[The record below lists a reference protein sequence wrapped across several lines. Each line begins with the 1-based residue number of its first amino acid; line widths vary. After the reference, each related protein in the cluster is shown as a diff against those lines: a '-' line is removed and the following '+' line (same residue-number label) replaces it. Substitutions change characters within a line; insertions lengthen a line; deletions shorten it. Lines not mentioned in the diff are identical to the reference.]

1 MERAELIRLLGA
13 IPPPSGA
20 GPAQVGVV
28 VAEREPARFIARFG
42 ESVAARGPVF
52 LADPNWGE
60 VEREQFQAII
70 AQTPLPEST
79 EAELQA
85 ADGQLAPLDRG
96 WLCIPTG
103 GSSGNLRLAR
113 HDSATLAAAVRGF
126 CTHFGVTQVNAVGL
140 LPLHHVSGLMGWM
153 RTVMTGGTY
162 LPWSWKAVEAGDR
175 PALPPGKG
183 DWFLSLVP
191 TQLQRLLGNT
201 EAEAWLRGFRAVF
214 VGGGPAWPELIE
226 AGARARLPL
235 AFAYGMTETAAMI
248 TALRPEEFLAG
259 GRGCGTVL
267 PHARLALAAD
277 EDGRIVLGGASLF
290 RGYWPDTRS
299 GESWATED
307 LGRFDDHGSLHVRG
321 RRDALIISGGE
332 KVDPAEVEAAL
343 RKTGLF
349 SDVVVVGVVD
359 AVWGEVVVGCY
370 PACDG
375 ALAAEP
381 ELGQLAAYKR
391 PKRYVAVPDWPR
403 NAQGKVNRAA
413 LRAWLVA
420 AGKTGAKLP
429 QQAVT
434 FKASDG
440 S

>member
-1 MERAELIRLLGA
+1 MERVELNRLLGA
-13 IPPPSGA
+13 TPPPFASGSA
-20 GPAQVGVV
+20 EMGGV
-28 VAEREPARFIARFG
+28 VAEREPARFIARFA
-42 ESVAARGPVF
+42 EAVAARGPVF

-60 VEREQFQAII
+60 VEQAQFQAII
-70 AQTPLPEST
+70 AQTPLPEPT

-85 ADGQLAPLDRG
+85 AGGQLAQLDRG

-140 LPLHHVSGLMGWM
+140 LPLHHVSGLMAWM

-162 LPWSWKAVEAGDR
+162 LPWSWKAVEAGER
-175 PALPPGKG
+175 PLLPTVTG

-191 TQLQRLLGNT
+191 TQLQRLLGNA

-235 AFAYGMTETAAMI
+235 AFAFGMTETAAMI

-267 PHARLALAAD
+267 PHSRLELAAD

-290 RGYWPDTRS
+290 RGYWPETRT

-307 LGRFDDHGSLHVRG
+307 LGRFDEHGSLQVLG

-343 RKTGLF
+343 RMAGLF
-349 SDVVVVGVVD
+349 SDVVVVGVAD
-359 AVWGEVVVGCY
+359 AVWGEEVVACY

-381 ELGQLAAYKR
+381 ELGQLAAFKR

-420 AGKTGAKLP
+420 AGKPGAKLP
-429 QQAVT
+429 QV
-434 FKASDG
+434 
-440 S
+440 

>member
-1 MERAELIRLLGA
+1 MERAELICMLGA
-13 IPPPSGA
+13 IPPPFTA
-20 GPAQVGVV
+20 GSAALGVV
-28 VAEREPARFIARFG
+28 VAEREPARFMARFG
-42 ESVAARGPVF
+42 EAVAARGPVF

-60 VEREQFQAII
+60 VERAQFQAII

-85 ADGQLAPLDRG
+85 AGGQPAIQDRG

-126 CTHFGVTQVNAVGL
+126 CTHFGVSQVNAVGL
-140 LPLHHVSGLMGWM
+140 LPLHHVSGLMAWM

-162 LPWSWKAVEAGDR
+162 LPWSWKAVEAGER
-175 PALPPGKG
+175 PALPLGKG

-191 TQLQRLLGNT
+191 TQLQRLLGNA
-201 EAEAWLRGFRAVF
+201 EAEDWLRGFRAVF

-226 AGARARLPL
+226 ASARARLPL
-235 AFAYGMTETAAMI
+235 AFAYGMTESAAMV

-259 GRGCGTVL
+259 GRGCGKVL
-267 PHARLALAAD
+267 AHAQLDWAD
-277 EDGRIVLGGASLF
+277 DDGRIVLGGASLF
-290 RGYWPDTRS
+290 RGYWPETRV

-307 LGRFDDHGSLHVRG
+307 LGRFDSQGSLHVLG

-343 RKTGLF
+343 RLTGLF
-349 SDVVVVGVVD
+349 SDVVVVGEAD
-359 AVWGEVVVGCY
+359 TVWGEVVVACY

-375 ALAAEP
+375 AMAAEP
-381 ELGQLAAYKR
+381 ELGQLAVYKR

-403 NAQGKVNRAA
+403 NAQGKVNRAR
-413 LRAWLVA
+413 LRSWLDA
-420 AGKTGAKLP
+420 AGKAGAKLP
-429 QQAVT
+429 QV
-434 FKASDG
+434 
-440 S
+440 

>member
-13 IPPPSGA
+13 IPPPFASGSA
-20 GPAQVGVV
+20 AMGVV
-28 VAEREPARFIARFG
+28 VTEHEPARFIARFG
-42 ESVAARGPVF
+42 EALAARGPVF

-60 VEREQFQAII
+60 VERAQFQAVI
-70 AQTPLPEST
+70 AQGPLPEST
-79 EAELQA
+79 EADLQA
-85 ADGQLAPLDRG
+85 AGGQPAIQDRG

-113 HDSATLAAAVRGF
+113 HDSTTLAAAVRGF
-126 CTHFGVTQVNAVGL
+126 CTHFGVSQVNAVGL
-140 LPLHHVSGLMGWM
+140 LPLHHVSGLMAWM

-162 LPWSWKAVEAGDR
+162 LPWSWKAVEAGER
-175 PALPPGKG
+175 PLLPPGKG

-191 TQLQRLLGNT
+191 TQLQRLLGNA
-201 EAEAWLRGFRAVF
+201 EAEDWLRGFRAVF
-214 VGGGPAWPELIE
+214 VGGGPAWPELVE
-226 AGARARLPL
+226 ASARARLPL
-235 AFAYGMTETAAMI
+235 AFAYGMTESAAMV

-259 GRGCGTVL
+259 GRGCGTLL
-267 PHARLALAAD
+267 PHARLDWAD

-290 RGYWPDTRS
+290 RGYWPETRI
-299 GESWATED
+299 GETWATED
-307 LGRFDDHGSLHVRG
+307 LGRFDSQGSLHVLG

-343 RKTGLF
+343 RMAGLF
-349 SDVVVVGVVD
+349 SDVVVVGVAD
-359 AVWGEVVVGCY
+359 ARWGELVVAFY

-375 ALAAEP
+375 AVKAEP
-381 ELGQLAAYKR
+381 ELKQLAAYKR

-420 AGKTGAKLP
+420 AAEG
-429 QQAVT
+429 
-434 FKASDG
+434 
-440 S
+440 

>member
-1 MERAELIRLLGA
+1 MDRVELIRLLGA
-13 IPPPSGA
+13 IPPPFASGSA
-20 GPAQVGVV
+20 AMGVV
-28 VAEREPARFIARFG
+28 VTEREPARFIARFTEAVSG
-42 ESVAARGPVF
+42 GGPVF

-60 VEREQFQAII
+60 VERAQFQAII

-85 ADGQLAPLDRG
+85 AGGQQAQLDRG

-103 GSSGNLRLAR
+103 GSSGKLRLAR
-113 HDSATLAAAVRGF
+113 HDSATLAAAVRGL
-126 CTHFGVTQVNAVGL
+126 CTHFGVIQVNAVGL
-140 LPLHHVSGLMGWM
+140 LPLHHVSGLMAWM
-153 RTVMTGGTY
+153 RTVITGGTY
-162 LPWSWKAVEAGDR
+162 LPWSWKAVEAGER
-175 PALPPGKG
+175 PALPLGKG

-191 TQLQRLLGNT
+191 TQLQRLLGNA
-201 EAEAWLRGFRAVF
+201 EAEDWLRGFRAVF

-226 AGARARLPL
+226 ASARARLPL
-235 AFAYGMTETAAMI
+235 AFAYGMTESAAMV

-259 GRGCGTVL
+259 GRGCGKVL
-267 PHARLALAAD
+267 PHAQLEWAD
-277 EDGRIVLGGASLF
+277 AEGRIVLGGASLF
-290 RGYWPDTRS
+290 RGYWPETRT

-307 LGRFDDHGSLHVRG
+307 LGRFDSHGSLHVLG

-343 RKTGLF
+343 RLTGLF
-349 SDVVVVGVVD
+349 LDVVVVGEAD
-359 AVWGEVVVGCY
+359 AVWGEVVVACY
-370 PACDG
+370 PACEG
-375 ALAAEP
+375 EVKVAP

-420 AGKTGAKLP
+420 AAEG
-429 QQAVT
+429 
-434 FKASDG
+434 
-440 S
+440 